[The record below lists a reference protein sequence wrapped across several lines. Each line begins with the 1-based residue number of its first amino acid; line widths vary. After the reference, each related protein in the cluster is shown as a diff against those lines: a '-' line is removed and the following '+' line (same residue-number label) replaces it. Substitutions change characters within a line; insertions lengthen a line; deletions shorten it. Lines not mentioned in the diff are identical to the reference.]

1 MMHTHRLTST
11 ALSIALVALCALG
24 LSLAGAAAA
33 HATSYSL
40 KGAFDENHG
49 QYPLGVAVDQTNNN
63 VYVADNSEGVFQFE
77 AAGTPVPP
85 EPFSTG
91 YSSYYYT
98 SGVAVDPEN
107 ENVYA
112 YEAFPSPEIYTLTQ
126 SGTEIRHFAVT
137 GGHKFVQ
144 IASDAAGDVFY
155 PNETE
160 KTVQEFEPTA
170 EGESPTPKM
179 TIAGTGAHELVQ
191 PKGVAVDSERGKV
204 YVVDAGN
211 GGATPGRVQVFNA
224 SSGAYESTLDE
235 GGSQDVAVDPVSGDV
250 FVVDLGAS
258 GYHVVAY
265 HTGESTPFADFGL
278 GTIGTGEFPDRIA
291 VDHGTGDV
299 YVSVSGE
306 SQHKV
311 WIFAPGTPLEVT
323 YPPLPSERVTGVTD
337 SEATLHGEVNPQGKE
352 TTCYFEYG
360 TSEAYGHIMPCQPE
374 TVGSGSKPKPV
385 STSISG
391 LEGNTEYHYR
401 LLAKTASGEVAAGAD
416 ETFTTLQAPPAVSGL
431 FASGVSQGDVTFNA
445 MVNPQHLD
453 TTWYVNYA
461 TLPLGSSCAPV
472 VPFASVP
479 ATPLDMGAGS
489 ALEAV
494 SLELAGSSVLLG
506 SGLASGA
513 LAPNTVYHYQLVA
526 HNEAGTECAPEG
538 IFTTLPPDPTAS
550 TGGASQVTQGTATI
564 SGSVTPG
571 SSGPNSDTTWSFQ
584 YGTDTSYGSGSV
596 PASPGDAGMGTSAVV
611 VETALTGLEP
621 NTTYHYRLLAS
632 NANQDP
638 EANPAAAP
646 QLVYGADRT
655 FTTPPVEPLLGQPS
669 GLGETAVTLNG
680 EVNPAGHDLRYS
692 FQYGPSSQ
700 YGQSTPVQDAGEGA
714 ALTEV
719 SAALADLAPGTYHYR
734 LVAIGAEGVES
745 YTPDSTFTLYAP
757 PPAPGANPFS
767 PGQSIPV
774 PFPTPAL
781 LNIPTPPPPP
791 LETTTTTPKALT
803 NAQKLAKAL
812 KACARKPRQ
821 KRATCEKQ
829 ARRTYGPAAGRK
841 KRKKT

>member
-1 MMHTHRLTST
+1 MMHAHRLTST
-11 ALSIALVALCALG
+11 ALAALCALG
-24 LSLAGAAAA
+24 LSLAGAASA

-49 QYPLGVAVDQTNNN
+49 EYPLGVAVDQTNDH
-63 VYVADNSEGVFQFE
+63 VYVANYLEGIFQFE
-77 AAGTPVPP
+77 SAGTLMPP
-85 EPFSTG
+85 EPFSTS

-98 SGVAVDPEN
+98 AGLAVDPEN
-107 ENVYA
+107 QNVYA
-112 YEAFPSPEIYTLTQ
+112 YEPFSSPEIFTLNS

-144 IASDAAGDVFY
+144 IASDAAGDIFY
-155 PNETE
+155 PNEAE
-160 KTVQEFEPTA
+160 KTVQEFAPGA
-170 EGESPTPKM
+170 EGASPTPVL
-179 TIAGTGAHELVQ
+179 TIVGVGAHELVE

-211 GGATPGRVQVFNA
+211 GGARPGRVQVFNA
-224 SSGAYESTLDE
+224 LSGAYESTLDE

-250 FVVDLGAS
+250 FVLDLGAS
-258 GYHVVAY
+258 GYHVVGY
-265 HTGESTPFADFGL
+265 HTGESTPFADFGQ
-278 GTIGTGEFPDRIA
+278 GTIATGTFTDHLA
-291 VDHGTGDV
+291 VDHNTGDV
-299 YVSVSGE
+299 YVSVSNE
-306 SQHKV
+306 NQHGV
-311 WIFAPGTPLEVT
+311 LIFAPGTPPEVT
-323 YPPLPSERVTGVTD
+323 YPPLPGERVTGLTG
-337 SEATLHGEVNPQGKE
+337 SAATLHGEINPQGKE
-352 TTCYFEYG
+352 TSCYFEYG
-360 TSEAYGHIMPCQPE
+360 TSETYGHSTPCQPE
-374 TVGSGSKPKPV
+374 SVGSGSKPKPA

-391 LEGNTEYHYR
+391 LEGNTEYHFR
-401 LLAKTASGEVAAGAD
+401 LVAKTAGGEVAGGAD

-431 FASGVSQGDVTFNA
+431 SASNVTQSDVTFNA

-461 TLPLGSSCAPV
+461 TLPLGNTCAPV

-479 ATPLDMGAGS
+479 ATPLDMGAGG

-513 LAPNTVYHYQLVA
+513 LAPNTVYHFQLVA

-538 IFTTLPPDPTAS
+538 IFTTLPPAPTAS
-550 TGGASQVTQGTATI
+550 TDGASQATQGTATI

-584 YGTDTSYGSGSV
+584 YGTDTTYGSGSV
-596 PASPGDAGMGTSAVV
+596 PATPGDAGMGTGAVAV
-611 VETALTGLEP
+611 STALSGLEP

-632 NANQDP
+632 NANTDP

-655 FTTPPVEPLLGQPS
+655 FTTPPTEPLLGQPS

-680 EVNPAGHDLRYS
+680 EVNPASHDLRYA

-767 PGQSIPV
+767 PGQSIPA

-791 LETTTTTPKALT
+791 LETTTTTTPKSLT

-812 KACARKPRQ
+812 KACARKPKG
-821 KRATCEKQ
+821 KRAGCQ
-829 ARRTYGPAAGRK
+829 AQAHRRYGPATKSKG
-841 KRKKT
+841 KRK

>member
-1 MMHTHRLTST
+1 MMHAHRLTST
-11 ALSIALVALCALG
+11 VLAALCALG

-49 QYPLGVAVDQTNNN
+49 EYPLGVAVDQSNDR
-63 VYVADNSEGVFQFE
+63 VYVADYVEGVFQFE
-77 AAGTPVPP
+77 SSGTLVPP

-91 YSSYYYT
+91 YPSYYYT
-98 SGVAVDPEN
+98 AGLAVDPEN
-107 ENVYA
+107 QNVYA
-112 YEAFPSPEIYTLTQ
+112 YEPFSSPSPEIFTLNS
-126 SGTEIRHFAVT
+126 SGSEIRHFALT
-137 GGHKFVQ
+137 GGNAFVQ
-144 IASDAAGDVFY
+144 IASDAAGDIFY
-155 PNETE
+155 PNQAE
-160 KTVQEFEPTA
+160 KTVQEFAPEA
-170 EGESPTPKM
+170 EGGSPTPVL
-179 TIAGTGAHELVQ
+179 TIAGAGAHELVE
-191 PKGVAVDSERGKV
+191 PKSVAVDSERGKV

-224 SSGAYESTLDE
+224 VSGAYESTLDE

-250 FVVDLGAS
+250 FVLDLGSS

-265 HTGESTPFADFGL
+265 HTGESTPFASFGQGPIAT
-278 GTIGTGEFPDRIA
+278 GTFTDHIA
-291 VDHGTGDV
+291 VDHGTSDV

-306 SQHKV
+306 HHKV

-323 YPPLPSERVTGVTD
+323 YPPLPGERVTSLTG

-352 TTCYFEYG
+352 ATCYFEYG
-360 TSEAYGHIMPCQPE
+360 TSEAYGNTTPCQPE
-374 TVGSGSKPKPV
+374 AVGSGSKPVPV
-385 STSISG
+385 STTISG

-401 LLAKTASGEVAAGAD
+401 LLAKTSGGEVVAGAD

-526 HNEAGTECAPEG
+526 HNEAGTECASEG

-550 TGGASQVTQGTATI
+550 TDAASQVTQGTATI

-571 SSGPNSDTTWSFQ
+571 SSGSNSDTTWSFQ

-596 PASPGDAGMGTSAVV
+596 PATPGDAGMGTSAVV
-611 VETALTGLEP
+611 VETALSGLEP
-621 NTTYHYRLLAS
+621 NTTYHYRLVAS
-632 NANQDP
+632 NANSDP
-638 EANPAAAP
+638 EANPAVAP
-646 QLVYGADRT
+646 QIVYGADRT
-655 FTTPPVEPLLGQPS
+655 FTTPPVEPLLGQSS

-680 EVNPAGHDLRYS
+680 EVNPAGHDLRYV

-700 YGQSTPVQDAGEGA
+700 YGLSTPVQDAGEGA
-714 ALTEV
+714 VLTEV

-734 LVAIGAEGVES
+734 LVAIGAGGAES
-745 YTPDSTFTLYAP
+745 YSADSTFTLYAP

-767 PGQSIPV
+767 PGQSIPA

-781 LNIPTPPPPP
+781 LNTPATPPPT
-791 LETTTTTPKALT
+791 ETTGTTTTTPKSLT

-829 ARRTYGPAAGRK
+829 ARRTYGPAA
-841 KRKKT
+841 KRKQHKKT